1 MEKIFLRLTEQEL
14 VLLIRREIALAK
26 EREIAL
32 AKERENGIATDT
44 QKATEEP
51 IQERYYTANETAAI
65 LRVTRMTLWR
75 YRRRGL
81 LQPCYIGSNRL
92 LLYSR
97 KDVDSIGLRASQ
109 LGDEIRSKY
118 GEDTE

>member
-14 VLLIRREIALAK
+14 VLLIR
-26 EREIAL
+26 REIAL

-65 LRVTRMTLWR
+65 LRVTRMTLWQ

-81 LQPCYIGSNRL
+81 LQPCHIGSNRR